1 MTLCTHGRWVRN
13 FVHLSIDIFYS
24 TNYNLLTKYK
34 MKPIENKNYLS
45 ITQGTSIRAKLVCIV
60 LLLIVGLLSTAF
72 GMKSQHKAEESGI
85 LSMLHKKKP
94 EQGELPINS
103 MPLTE
108 KPEQGEHSIN
118 LGDLLN
124 PKDIQSLTLAQI
136 VEKIE
141 QGITEQDLFLST
153 KELIEVICKQLQQA
167 SISYTEEEVARLLT
181 GKITIEVFTVSR
193 RTPLEVTVHGEPVN
207 NELLKELQ
215 EGYKTP

>member
-1 MTLCTHGRWVRN
+1 
-13 FVHLSIDIFYS
+13 
-24 TNYNLLTKYK
+24 

-72 GMKSQHKAEESGI
+72 GMESQDEAGESGS

-124 PKDIQSLTLAQI
+124 PKDIQSLTREQI

-141 QGITEQDLFLST
+141 QGIAKRGFSLSRE
-153 KELIEVICKQLQQA
+153 ELITVIYAQLQQA
-167 SISYTEEEVARLLT
+167 DIPCTKEEVARLLA

-193 RTPLEVTVHGEPVN
+193 RTPLEVTVHGKPVN